1 MIKPLGDRIFLKKDK
16 PIEKIGNI
24 IIPKEEGMHAPPY
37 SGTIT
42 AVGIDVEDKEYQI
55 GKRVIFHDFAG
66 TELMFDGETVFS
78 LREEDITA
86 IIIDNNIQIS
96 WNKLT

>member
-1 MIKPLGDRIFLKKDK
+1 MVKPLGDRIFLKKDK

-96 WNKLT
+96 

>member
-1 MIKPLGDRIFLKKDK
+1 MIKPLGDRIFLEKDK

-37 SGTIT
+37 SGTII
-42 AVGIDVEDKEYQI
+42 AIGIDVEDKEYEI
-55 GKRVIFHDFAG
+55 GKRVLFHDFAG
-66 TELMFDGETVFS
+66 TELMFDGKTVFS

-86 IIIDNNIQIS
+86 IIDNNIHVS
-96 WNKLT
+96 